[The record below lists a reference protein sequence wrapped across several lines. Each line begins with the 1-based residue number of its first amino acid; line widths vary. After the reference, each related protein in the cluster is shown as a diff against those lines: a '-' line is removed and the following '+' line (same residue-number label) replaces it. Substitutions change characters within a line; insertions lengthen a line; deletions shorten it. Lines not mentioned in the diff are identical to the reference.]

1 VKSIVRLVLLAV
13 CASIIGCGSTP
24 VAQDLNQSQAN
35 EIVALLTTR
44 GIPAVAHKE
53 SGGKGLFAVQIS
65 PDHYGAAVTLL
76 HERGLP
82 GEVRPTAQEL
92 LAPQGIIPSSREME
106 ALRLDHALAA
116 QIEEMLQNHPSIS
129 KARGVVR
136 LNFLKEEQHPSAS
149 LVVELR
155 SAAPAV
161 SEAEVAAVVMS
172 ALPGIAREAV
182 SIQLAT
188 ALRDEGGNDSSGG
201 VQLEPMVGFLWFWK
215 VPQSEYLGLALLF
228 SGAMILVGC
237 VAAGLGYW
245 ICLFYRTRDSVES
258 SIPEVF
264 PKSLRFDRAGKD
276 LPE

>member
-1 VKSIVRLVLLAV
+1 MKSILRLVLLAV
-13 CASIIGCGSTP
+13 CASLIGCGSTP

-53 SGGKGLFAVQIS
+53 TGGKGLFAVQIS
-65 PDHYGAAVTLL
+65 PDDYGAAVTLL

-82 GEVRPTAQEL
+82 SETRTTAQEL

-116 QIEEMLQNHPSIS
+116 QIEEMLQSHPSIS

-136 LNFLKEEQHPSAS
+136 LNFLKDGQNPSAS
-149 LVVELR
+149 LVVELK
-155 SAAPAV
+155 SAAPVLSDAD
-161 SEAEVAAVVMS
+161 VAAIVMS
-172 ALPGIAREAV
+172 ALPGISRESV
-182 SIQLAT
+182 SIQLAP
-188 ALRDEGGNDSSGG
+188 ALQDPDSSGPRNIA
-201 VQLEPMVGFLWFWK
+201 QAEPMVEFLWFWK
-215 VPQSEYLGLALLF
+215 VPQSEYLGLALFF
-228 SGAMILVGC
+228 SGALILVGL

-245 ICLFYRTRDSVES
+245 VCLFYRTRGSVES

-264 PKSLRFDRAGKD
+264 PKSLRFDRASKD